1 MEIVFLGTG
10 GGRINLIKQARGTGG
25 FRINSPSANIHVD
38 PGPGA
43 LIHSIKNRQDPLTLD
58 CIIVTHD
65 HIDHVSDAM
74 VLIEGM
80 SHYGLRKKGI
90 VIGSRQSV
98 SGDGNGDKC
107 ISTYHQSKAE
117 TVHVPEM
124 KQKKEFNTG
133 HGGFVFEALPMK
145 HEERTTF
152 GFKITID
159 GKTIGHISDTEY
171 MESLGADFS
180 GCDVLVV
187 NCIKP
192 QADRYGG
199 HLCSSE
205 VIEVL
210 KTAKPK
216 LCVITHMG
224 MKMLRTGPSKE
235 AERIEKES
243 GVKTIAARDGMRLVV

>member
-43 LIHSIKNRQDPLTLD
+43 LIHSLKNRESPLSLD
-58 CIIVTHD
+58 CIIVTHNHVD
-65 HIDHVSDAM
+65 HMSDAM
-74 VLIEGM
+74 VLIEAM
-80 SHYGLRKKGI
+80 SHYGLKRKGI
-90 VIGSRQSV
+90 VIGSRQAILGEGG
-98 SGDGNGDKC
+98 GDRC
-107 ISTYHQSKAE
+107 ISAYHQSKAE
-117 TVHVPEM
+117 QVHAPKAGERT
-124 KQKKEFNTG
+124 EFGTG
-133 HGGFVFEALPMK
+133 HGGFVFEAVAMK
-145 HEERTTF
+145 HEEPTAF
-152 GFKITID
+152 GFKIQMD

-171 MESLGADFS
+171 MENLGDAFS
-180 GCDVLVV
+180 GCDILII

-199 HLCSSE
+199 HLCCSE

-210 KTAKPK
+210 KKAKPK
-216 LCVITHMG
+216 QCIITHMG
-224 MKMLRTGPSKE
+224 LKMLRSGPAKE

-243 GVKTIAARDGMRLVV
+243 GIRTIAARDGMRLNV